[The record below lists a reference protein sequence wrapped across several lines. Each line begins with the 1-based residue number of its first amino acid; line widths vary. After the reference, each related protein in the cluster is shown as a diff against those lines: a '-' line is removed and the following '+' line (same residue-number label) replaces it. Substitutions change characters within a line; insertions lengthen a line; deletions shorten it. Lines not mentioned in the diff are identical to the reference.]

1 MEKIISFI
9 LLLIV
14 TPCYAGSNIINL
26 TGNSNAI
33 TATQIGDPT
42 LNFLATDLNNSTVSI
57 DQQGGGNHSS
67 NIELYGNFNNYNISV
82 TQNSSSNLSYSIQQY
97 CGISSCNPY
106 PLIVNQT
113 Q

>member
-1 MEKIISFI
+1 MKKLFLF
-9 LLLIV
+9 LLLS

-26 TGNSNAI
+26 TGSTNTI
-33 TATQIGDPT
+33 TTTQIGDPT
-42 LNFLATDLNNSTVSI
+42 SSILATNLNNSTVSV

-67 NIELYGNFNNYNISV
+67 FIEFYGNFNNYSV
-82 TQNSSSNLSYSIQQY
+82 SITQNSSSNLSYSIQQY

-106 PLIVNQT
+106 PLIVNQS

>member
-1 MEKIISFI
+1 MKKI
-9 LLLIV
+9 LLFLFLL
-14 TPCYAGSNIINL
+14 TNYSYAGSNIISLSGSTN
-26 TGNSNAI
+26 TI
-33 TATQIGDPT
+33 TSTQVGDPSSA
-42 LNFLATDLNNSTVSI
+42 FSATNLNNSTVSI
-57 DQQGGGNHSS
+57 DQQGGGSHSS
-67 NIELYGNFNNYNISV
+67 NIELYGNFNNYSISV

>member
-42 LNFLATDLNNSTVSI
+42 STFLATNLNNSTVSI
-57 DQQGGGNHSS
+57 DQEGGGSHSS
-67 NIELYGNFNNYNISV
+67 NITLR
-82 TQNSSSNLSYSIQQY
+82 
-97 CGISSCNPY
+97 
-106 PLIVNQT
+106 
-113 Q
+113 

>member
-9 LLLIV
+9 LLLV
-14 TPCYAGSNIINL
+14 ASPCYAGSNIINL
-26 TGNSNAI
+26 TGSQNVVTS
-33 TATQIGDPT
+33 TQVGNPS
-42 LNFLATDLNNSTVSI
+42 LNFSATNLNNSSVSF
-57 DQQGGGNHSS
+57 DQEGGGNHSA

-82 TQNSSSNLSYSIQQY
+82 TQNSSTSQSFSIQQY

-106 PLIVNQT
+106 PLIVNQI